1 MTPPML
7 PVTGDTSVAAQR
19 MDALGRLAG
28 GVAHDFNNVLM
39 VINGYAELLVHC
51 VGDDADAKEAVEAI
65 LEAAERGRA
74 MTRQLSAFGRRQAV
88 EPMDMAMGPVVR
100 TVGERLRRLVPDT
113 ISLHVSCEDTS
124 LVARVDPGQFEHV
137 VLTLA
142 AHARDAM
149 PQGGVLSVSVEGGA
163 RDAFVDAAGDRAPA
177 GSYVRVAVSDTGTGL
192 DETARL
198 RIFEPFFAPTGK
210 GKGAALHL
218 AAVFGIVKGSGGFL
232 YVTSAVGQGT
242 TFELYFPQVAPPTRV
257 HDLRLAIGGRPGE
270 RERGPS
276 R

>member
-1 MTPPML
+1 MTVPSL
-7 PVTGDTSVAAQR
+7 VDTDVAAQR

-51 VGDDADAKEAVEAI
+51 VGEDADAKEAVDAI
-65 LEAAERGRA
+65 LEAAERART
-74 MTRQLSAFGRRQAV
+74 MTRQLSAFGRRHTV
-88 EPMDMAMGPVVR
+88 EPMDVAMDSAVR
-100 TVGERLRRLVPDT
+100 ALDERLRRLLPDT
-113 ISLHVSCEDTS
+113 ISLRLSLEHAP

-149 PQGGVLSVSVEGGA
+149 PRGGVLSVSVGGGP

-177 GSYVRVAVSDTGTGL
+177 GQYVRVAVSDTGQGL
-192 DETARL
+192 DDTARL

-210 GKGAALHL
+210 GKGAGLHL
-218 AAVFGIVKGSGGFL
+218 AAVYGIVKGGGGFL
-232 YVTSAVGQGT
+232 QVASAVGQGT
-242 TFELYFPQVAPPTRV
+242 TFELYFPQVSG
-257 HDLRLAIGGRPGE
+257 LGRPDLT
-270 RERGPS
+270 RTATRGWFEDEEP
-276 R
+276 RR